1 MRKIYLFML
10 LALTAMTA
18 KSQQSLDTPKAKP
31 ATNIT
36 AKGFTANWERV
47 DSAEAYCVFVYD
59 QKPVTRDGETVI
71 IDEDF
76 PYINQGSVIEPAGG
90 DEMYVDLSEKGYT
103 STYGWSAYGYPN
115 FIPGMVDGLL
125 YSPYLDL
132 RGNDGK
138 YKIVV
143 RSYATDG
150 DTLQVR
156 THGSRGEQVHEIP
169 IHFQNGGSDISVDT
183 LSCDDGSRDLFFSVI
198 NLTANVAQADFIDRV
213 QVLQDLKAGDV
224 INTMVASNEAVMA
237 FDDDLNDSVTSCRF
251 TYPSSY
257 TTSKTL
263 YYNLYAAAHDFKH
276 PDGSSPYTYVTSDF
290 SQLVK
295 VDLNDRTSEVVDGIT
310 SVKTNATADVRND
323 NVWYNLQGQRVSH
336 PQHGIFIHNG
346 KKVAV
351 K

>member
-10 LALTAMTA
+10 LALTATTA
-18 KSQQSLDTPKAKP
+18 KAQQSLDTPKAKP

-132 RGNDGK
+132 RGNDGR

-143 RSYATDG
+143 WSYATDG

-156 THGSRGEQVHEIP
+156 THGSRGEQV
-169 IHFQNGGSDISVDT
+169 
-183 LSCDDGSRDLFFSVI
+183 
-198 NLTANVAQADFIDRV
+198 
-213 QVLQDLKAGDV
+213 
-224 INTMVASNEAVMA
+224 
-237 FDDDLNDSVTSCRF
+237 
-251 TYPSSY
+251 
-257 TTSKTL
+257 
-263 YYNLYAAAHDFKH
+263 HDFKH

-295 VDLNDRTSEVVDGIT
+295 VDLNDRTSEVVDGIS
-310 SVKTNATADVRND
+310 SVKANATADVRND